1 MKDWKYIA
9 YIAIL
14 VGLLVLLLLSKS
26 KQYDWTVTFSPEDK
40 NPYGGYALNEL
51 LPTALGGQRVVHS
64 FKTLYESKDSLR
76 GRSLFILC
84 KSFVPDRPD
93 TEVLLKHVH
102 DGATVFISADFFYG
116 AFADTLGI
124 YTGDSFFQGE
134 ARLFGKDTTRL
145 RVVAAGTDSIQ
156 TYAIKRGNAF
166 RYFQRV
172 DSVPAWVLAKNDL
185 YQPVSIRVAWG
196 KGKLILNCTPMLF
209 TNLHLL
215 EGENHRFAAHLLSY
229 LPAREAWWSEYY
241 HLGRMEIATPLRFI
255 LQTEP
260 LRWAYYLTIGALLL
274 FIVFEAKRKQRVI
287 PILRPLANTTLEF
300 IGTIGLL
307 YYQRADHKNM
317 AEKKA
322 QFFFDYV
329 RTHWGISVSP
339 THPDFKTALMRKSGM
354 DEATVQALLSTLQSY
369 AAKAQLSG
377 EELTYLCTLIDR
389 FYLTK
394 K

>member
-1 MKDWKYIA
+1 MKDWKYLT

-14 VGLLVLLLLSKS
+14 VGLLALLMLSKS

-51 LPTALGGQRVVHS
+51 LPTALGGHRVVHS
-64 FKTLYESKDSLR
+64 FQTLYESKDSLG
-76 GRSLFILC
+76 GRSLVILC
-84 KSFVPDRPD
+84 RTFAPDRPD
-93 TEVLLKHVH
+93 TEVLLRHVQ

-145 RVVAAGTDSIQ
+145 HVVAAGHDSIQ
-156 TYAIKRGNAF
+156 TYALKRGNAF

-172 DSVPAWVLAKNDL
+172 DSVPALVLAKNDL
-185 YQPVSIRVAWG
+185 YQPVSIRVPWG
-196 KGKLILNCTPMLF
+196 KGTLVLNCTPMLF
-209 TNLHLL
+209 TNIHLL
-215 EGENHRFAAHLLSY
+215 EGENHRFAAHLFSY

-300 IGTIGLL
+300 IATISML
-307 YYQRADHKNM
+307 YYQRADHKNI
-317 AEKKA
+317 AEKKV
-322 QFFFDYV
+322 QFFMDHV
-329 RTHWGISVSP
+329 RTHWSITVSP
-339 THPDFKTALMRKSGM
+339 NHPDFKTALMRKSGM

-377 EELTYLCTLIDR
+377 EELMHLCTSIDR
-389 FYLTK
+389 FYLTNK
-394 K
+394 

>member
-14 VGLLVLLLLSKS
+14 VGLLALLLLTKS

-51 LPTALGGQRVVHS
+51 LPTALGGHRVIHS
-64 FKTLYESKDSLR
+64 FKTLYESKDSIK

-84 KSFVPDRPD
+84 RSFAPDRPD
-93 TEVLLKHVH
+93 TEVLLQHVH
-102 DGATVFISADFFYG
+102 DGATVFISADYFYG

-134 ARLFGKDTTRL
+134 ARLFGKDTASL
-145 RVVAAGTDSIQ
+145 YLVAANVDSTRQ
-156 TYAIKRGNAF
+156 HAIKRGNAF

-172 DSVPAWVLAKNDL
+172 DSVPASVLAKNDL
-185 YQPVSIRVAWG
+185 HQPVSIRVVWG
-196 KGKLILNCTPMLF
+196 KGTLVLNSTPMLF
-209 TNLHLL
+209 TNMHLL
-215 EGENHRFAAHLLSY
+215 EGENHLFAATLFSY
-229 LPAREAWWSEYY
+229 LPARDAWWSEYY
-241 HLGRMEIATPLRFI
+241 HVGRMEIATPLRFV

-260 LRWAYYLTIGALLL
+260 LRWAYYLTILALLL
-274 FIVFEAKRKQRVI
+274 FIIFEAKRKQRII

-300 IGTIGLL
+300 IGTIGML
-307 YYQRADHKNM
+307 YYQRGDHKNM
-317 AEKKA
+317 AEKKT
-322 QFFFDYV
+322 QFFLDHV
-329 RTHWGISVSP
+329 RTHWGITVSAS
-339 THPDFKTALMRKSGM
+339 HPDFPHLLRRKSGM
-354 DEATVQALLSTLQSY
+354 DEATVQNLLNTLQSY
-369 AAKAQLSG
+369 SAKVQLSA
-377 EELTYLCTLIDR
+377 EELISLCTLIDR